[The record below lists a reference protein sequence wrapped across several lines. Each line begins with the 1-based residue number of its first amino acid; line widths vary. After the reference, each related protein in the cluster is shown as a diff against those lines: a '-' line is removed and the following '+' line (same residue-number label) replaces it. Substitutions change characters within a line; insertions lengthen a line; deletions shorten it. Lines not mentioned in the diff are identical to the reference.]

1 MEFYRGSGAPGIDEE
16 VNVILESSSI
26 PKHKGNRYGT
36 VKQLTT
42 ASFLKPMACI
52 GPLFLA
58 YSLSIYFPIESY
70 TMDYFKKAGP
80 RAMAYKTD
88 SVILGLVDFILTA
101 FAPFITSKV
110 SKKILFVTCGFVSS
124 TGLFLGNKSV
134 ISFNSPSLN
143 HIIHNAQIVI
153 I

>member
-16 VNVILESSSI
+16 VNVILESSSMA
-26 PKHKGNRYGT
+26 KHKGNGT

-70 TMDYFKKAGP
+70 TMDYFENAGP
-80 RAMAYKTD
+80 RAMTYKTD

-101 FAPFITSKV
+101 LAPFITSKV

-124 TGLFLGNKSV
+124 TGLFLGDKSV
-134 ISFNSPSLN
+134 IIFQFTIIEPN
-143 HIIHNAQIVI
+143 H
-153 I
+153 

>member
-16 VNVILESSSI
+16 VNAIIESSSMA
-26 PKHKGNRYGT
+26 KHKGNRNGI
-36 VKQLTT
+36 VEQLTT

-70 TMDYFKKAGP
+70 TMDYFENAGP
-80 RAMAYKTD
+80 RAMTYKTD

-101 FAPFITSKV
+101 LAPFITSKV

-124 TGLFLGNKSV
+124 TGLFLGDKSV
-134 ISFNSPSLN
+134 INFQFT
-143 HIIHNAQIVI
+143 IIEPYHS
-153 I
+153 